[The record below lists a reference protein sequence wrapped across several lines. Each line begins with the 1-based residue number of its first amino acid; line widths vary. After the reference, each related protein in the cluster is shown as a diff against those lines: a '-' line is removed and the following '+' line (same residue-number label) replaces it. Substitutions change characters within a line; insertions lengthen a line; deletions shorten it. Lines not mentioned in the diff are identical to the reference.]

1 MQNIV
6 VFINNNIAFFVIIS
20 LILNFIFIILTMLLN
35 MTTTNLKNKYKRLT
49 KGTTG
54 KNIENILMDYIEKAD
69 DVEKKLSAA
78 FNEIENLNNRFSFCV
93 QKIGVI
99 RYNAFENTGSDLSY
113 SIALL
118 NESNDGVVL
127 TGIHGRAETVSF
139 AKPIINGESSYNLS
153 AEEIQALDR
162 AKDNAID
169 RAKVKG
175 TERCVQDFSGRL
187 LDKQG

>member
-175 TERCVQDFSGRL
+175 TER
-187 LDKQG
+187 